1 MTRFKFFGFLL
12 PLAIAGG
19 LALMFN
25 FATGSAPAFAAPPPD
40 ECKGQNKKNPEC

>member
-19 LALMFN
+19 LVLGLM
-25 FATGSAPAFAAPPPD
+25 SAPAQAHCAGKHSLD
-40 ECKGQNKKNPEC
+40 T